1 MRRLLVTLLAAL
13 CAALAAPATA
23 TAGKSTMIDFHAW
36 QSVHDFHQGAN
47 EGTAPTPAGLT
58 LARPAG
64 TSSYADPHTG
74 KTRDYEYAR
83 WTSARRTVSF
93 PATELVASWNATTP
107 ADTWLQI
114 ELRGRG
120 GGSTVDSKWYVLGRW
135 AAADSLIKRTTVPN
149 QGDANGF
156 VDVDTFK
163 AAKPWTSYQLR
174 VTLYR
179 VPGSTAT
186 PKLTMVGA
194 MASAIP
200 DRFIVPTSGPGGAWG
215 MELPVPRYSQN
226 LHRGNFPEYGGGGE
240 VWCSPTSTQMVLEYW
255 GRKPSAE
262 QMSWI
267 PKGYTD
273 PTVAYAARN
282 NYDYDYEGTG
292 NWPFNTAYAASF
304 GLAGHITRLGSL
316 TELERYIRQGI
327 PVITSQSFLASE
339 LDGAGYGTS
348 GHIMVVVGFTRTGD
362 VIANDPASPNNPAV
376 RHVYKRT
383 QFENIWQRTKR
394 YRADGSV
401 ASGPGGIAYVI
412 HPRWLPLP

>member
-1 MRRLLVTLLAAL
+1 MRRFFVAPLAVL
-13 CAALAAPATA
+13 CALLAAPASA
-23 TAGKSTMIDFHAW
+23 TAGKSTMTDFHAW

-47 EGTAPTPAGLT
+47 EGTAATPNGLT
-58 LARPAG
+58 MAKPAG
-64 TSSYADPHTG
+64 TTGYADPHTG
-74 KTRDYEYAR
+74 KTQQFEYAR
-83 WTSARRTVSF
+83 WTSSRRALSF
-93 PATELVASWNATTP
+93 PATELIASWNASTP
-107 ADTWLQI
+107 AETWLQV

-120 GGSTVDSKWYVLGRW
+120 GSSTVDSKWYVMGRW
-135 AAADSLIKRTTVPN
+135 ASADSLIKRTTVPD
-149 QGDANGF
+149 QGDANGS

-163 AAKPWTSYQLR
+163 ATTPWTSYQLR

-179 VPGSTAT
+179 MPGAKSAAQVT
-186 PKLTMVGA
+186 KVGA

-226 LHRGNFPEYGGGGE
+226 VHRGNFPEYGGGGQ

-267 PKGYTD
+267 PQGYTD
-273 PTVAYAARN
+273 PSVAYAARH
-282 NYDYDYEGTG
+282 NYDYDYQGTG

-304 GLAGHITRLGSL
+304 GLAGHITRLSSL

-339 LDGAGYGTS
+339 LDGAGYGTT

-376 RHVYKRT
+376 RHVYKRA

-401 ASGPGGIAYVI
+401 AGGPGGIAYVI